1 MNDCFEEK
9 ATSNHCSKSIIVP
22 ISDLHP
28 FPNQPFKVRN
38 DDAMD
43 SLVESI
49 RQNGLLNRIIIRPR
63 DEGGYEIIAG
73 HRRVEAYRLLGY
85 TAIEADLRTDLDDE
99 SAVLAMVETNLRQ
112 RPKLL
117 PSERAWA
124 YRMMRDVLLHRG
136 ERTDLQKIKKKSTRD
151 EIADM
156 YGEDPRQI
164 NRYVRLTYLDNELLE
179 LADTGKLKV
188 GAAVGISFLDAEVQ
202 RWIIDH
208 YDQHHRF
215 PNTGQI
221 SKLRRLNE
229 KSALTRDVFDE
240 IVREEAAAKVVQ
252 DSFLNDLRE
261 EYFPDCMDEDI
272 KEKIIELI
280 EEYFHR
286 MRMEY

>member
-9 ATSNHCSKSIIVP
+9 ATSIHCSKSIIVP
-22 ISDLHP
+22 ICDLHP

-49 RQNGLLNRIIIRPR
+49 RQNGLLNRIIIRPY

-73 HRRVEAYRLLGY
+73 HRRVEAFRLLGY
-85 TAIEADLRTDLDDE
+85 DTISADLRTDLDDE

-151 EIADM
+151 EIADL

-208 YDQHHRF
+208 YEQNHRF

-280 EEYFHR
+280 EEYFHK